1 MPDAGSTPDRQI
13 SLDMVADRIGTL
25 FGPGWQ
31 TTYGG
36 GGTGGKYMF
45 ANLQDLDAVITQ
57 WTEVYT
63 AIGHDG
69 EAIRTA
75 LELVAPP
82 AEDDMSV
89 GQANATRDSLTKLKE
104 HNEAMRSYAE
114 EYIKKLQ
121 ASRDSMTNTD
131 QGNAA
136 QLSNVDRS

>member
-57 WTEVYT
+57 WKDVYE
-63 AIGHDG
+63 AIGEDG
-69 EAIRTA
+69 RTIEQMA
-75 LELVAPP
+75 MFIEPP

-89 GQANATRDSLTKLKE
+89 GQADATRQSMVNLKE
-104 HNEAMRSYAE
+104 HNLAMRTYAE

-121 ASRDSMTNTD
+121 ASRDSMANTE

-136 QLSNVDRS
+136 QLGNIDRS